1 MILLCLR
8 DCASVED
15 FASGFATLLRVTWVN
30 GGGSSTFGFESLLEL
45 RAQGA
50 LGMGKGDGPSLTQ
63 GGRKVVLC
71 GG

>member
-1 MILLCLR
+1 MISNRRKKKKLT
-8 DCASVED
+8 
-15 FASGFATLLRVTWVN
+15 FRVTWVN

-50 LGMGKGDGPSLTQ
+50 LGIGKGDGPSLTQ

>member
-1 MILLCLR
+1 MISNKEKKKKKL
-8 DCASVED
+8 
-15 FASGFATLLRVTWVN
+15 TLRVTWVN

-50 LGMGKGDGPSLTQ
+50 LGIGKGDGPSLTQ